1 MNRNR
6 YIDRIY
12 LEQSPDSD
20 HGRVRG
26 SAPQGTER
34 ALALGTILAS
44 TCTEDFLEALISHLG
59 ALNEWGGE
67 VYISAIRQRFDFDG
81 NVVNHSEPG
90 EYLTIGHVMHYGH
103 RSKVK
108 GQVHEPDTPLVSA
121 ETPEITDEEPASNG
135 AEPEP
140 VEA

>member
-6 YIDRIY
+6 YIDRIR
-12 LEQSPDSD
+12 LEQSSDSE
-20 HGRVRG
+20 HGRIGGYVE
-26 SAPQGTER
+26 QGNQR

-44 TCTEDFLEALISHLG
+44 TCSEDFLEALISHLG

-67 VYISAIRQRFDFDG
+67 MYVSAIRQRFDFDG
-81 NVVNHSEPG
+81 NVVDHSEAG

-108 GQVHEPDTPLVSA
+108 GQVHEPDTPLVA
-121 ETPEITDEEPASNG
+121 ADTPEPTEEPASNG
-135 AEPEP
+135 VEPEP